1 MRYQKVGLLE
11 WDRDR
16 AQPGYTLIA
25 PVRSEVAFLVNLNG
39 EIVHRWSLPGMLA
52 SMAYLRPG
60 GRLAISCRTDEGPP
74 LISAKGGRMCELDWD
89 GDVVWEHVDHGQH
102 HDFRRL
108 DNGNTLYIAWRA
120 MAPEDAAKVE
130 GGIPGTEH
138 EGNTIFE
145 DVIREATADG
155 EIVFE
160 WATSSLDFAAYPLA
174 HGARRYGYAHCN
186 TVCPLPD
193 GRILLCYRNMDMIAI
208 LNRETGSFDWEMRDL
223 TFGRPHDPQPV
234 DGGNILLFANNCGND
249 MLIPEHSRVLEI
261 DPETK
266 ETVWI
271 YKDYRSWTFHSSVM
285 SGANR
290 LANGNTLICE
300 SMWGRVFEVALDG
313 DIVWDYV
320 NPVFEGPFP
329 ISEGKGNAL
338 FRAYRYAGDGP
349 EIEGRL
355 P

>member
-1 MRYQKVGLLE
+1 MEYQKVGLLK

-16 AQPGYTLIA
+16 AHPGYTLIA
-25 PVRSEVAFLVNLNG
+25 PTRTDIAFLVDMG
-39 EIVHRWSLPGMLA
+39 GKIVHRWQLPGTLSA
-52 SMAYLRPG
+52 MAFLRPG
-60 GRLAISCRTDEGPP
+60 GRLAVSLVTPEGAPI
-74 LISAKGGRMCELDWD
+74 ISAKGGRMAELDWD
-89 GDVVWEHVDHGQH
+89 GNVDWEYVDHGQH

-108 DNGNTLYIAWRA
+108 DNGNTLYVAWRE
-120 MAPEDAAKVE
+120 MAPEASARIE
-130 GGIPGTEH
+130 GGIPGTEI
-138 EGNTIFE
+138 EGTTIYE
-145 DVIREATADG
+145 DVVREATADG

-174 HGARRYGYAHCN
+174 HGSRRYGYAHCN
-186 TVCPLPD
+186 TICPLDD

-208 LNRETGSFDWEMRDL
+208 LNRETGAFDWEMRDL
-223 TFGRPHDPQPV
+223 AFGRPHDAQPV
-234 DGGNILLFANNCGND
+234 GDGNILLFANNCGND

-261 DPETK
+261 DPATK
-266 ETVWI
+266 EPVWI
-271 YKDYRSWTFHSSVM
+271 YRDYRSWTFHSSVM

-300 SMWGRVFEVALDG
+300 SMWGRVFEVTPEG
-313 DIVWDYV
+313 ETVWDYV

-329 ISEGKGNAL
+329 ISEGKANAM
-338 FRAYRYAGDGP
+338 FRAYRYAADGP